1 MMSTSTRLLTYD
13 ELRALPDLG
22 PFYELID
29 GVLIVPPSPF
39 ALHGLLFQ
47 RLFGII
53 WNYLVP
59 LRLADYLLA
68 APCDVR
74 LGERLVVQPDIF
86 CIAPGGPAVFS
97 AGVVAGPPTLIVE
110 ILSPSN
116 RRHDL
121 VTKFEIYER
130 AGVAEYWIADAR
142 NATLTVYLLVNGRYV
157 EQVHDGITA
166 RSVVLP
172 GLTVDIPA
180 LFGNVPQGI
189 GE

>member
-1 MMSTSTRLLTYD
+1 MISTSTRLLTYD
-13 ELRALPDLG
+13 ELRALPELG
-22 PFYELID
+22 PFHELID

-39 ALHGLLFQ
+39 AIHAVLIQ

-53 WNYLVP
+53 RDYLVQR
-59 LRLADYLLA
+59 RLADYLLT

-86 CIAPGGPAVFS
+86 YIAPGGPAVFS
-97 AGVVAGPPTLIVE
+97 AGVVAGPPTLVVE

-116 RRHDL
+116 RSHDL
-121 VTKFEIYER
+121 VTKFDIYER

-142 NATLTVYLLVNGRYV
+142 NATLTVNLLVDGRYV
-157 EQVHDGITA
+157 EQPHDGVTA
-166 RSVVLP
+166 HSVVLP

-180 LFGNVPQGI
+180 LVANVPPGI
-189 GE
+189 DE